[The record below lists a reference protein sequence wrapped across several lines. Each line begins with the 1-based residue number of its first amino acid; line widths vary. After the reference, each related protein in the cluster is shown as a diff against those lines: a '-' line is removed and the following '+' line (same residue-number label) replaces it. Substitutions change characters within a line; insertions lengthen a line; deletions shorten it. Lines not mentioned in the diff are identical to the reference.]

1 MKNSTQSSN
10 EIFRISGSA
19 LLFSILCFPQALY
32 AFPFDP
38 YAIKDRTEKPFP
50 NKTDSIPEV
59 NKENITVLNPD
70 VPHLLQP
77 DWQYGKEYFLYDY
90 FPEAFHLVGDF
101 NGDGIDD
108 LILPAHDGFSKN
120 NLIQLYFGSETGL
133 PSTPNS
139 LLFLDATTEFWGQNF
154 KFYAIGDI
162 NGDGFDDACSNET
175 LSKANFYLG
184 SPSGLP
190 DRPNFSVDIPTGS
203 PFIPH
208 PAGDINGDGYEDLIL
223 SFHDSATGV
232 VIYGGPDE
240 SLNMDSWHFPI
251 SHEEVEDPYQ
261 NILFNDLNNDGY
273 SDIIYH
279 INSTNYLTVYYGSP
293 DGLNQETPLILS
305 MDNILGSIRFVI
317 TGDFDGDGY
326 GDIIYTTEELIF
338 DLGYRY
344 KLIELRGTS
353 SGIEQDNAIVYYDY
367 IENDSWYGRFLSFL
381 GDINNDGLDD
391 FLYYNNVY
399 LGSVY
404 MPYLD
409 KEYRYYNFTINH
421 LFIEGAGDFNGDGST
436 DLTFKYSP
444 GEYFYSK
451 SYEPFNLSCVSQ
463 VEICYKGQDEYYVIP
478 TANFSQSHFREW
490 GSYTQEVDPISKP
503 VYHNSNNN
511 ASGIFNKNSIIVWF
525 AEGYNKKQISCTTE
539 VKFKY
544 VPVTNVTI
552 KDAYAV
558 DPGGAP
564 NTIYVGH
571 GPDGFRLAA
580 LPSGGGAP
588 YTYLWSN
595 GSTEKNPRI
604 TERVPGEYPYWVQLT
619 NAHGCTDSDTVVV
632 KVENALCSSPLVD
645 AVMQSYPMIL
655 NNTILNN
662 LIKSNSK
669 VAVCKDGE
677 TLCLARSVVDI
688 RLARPGYSLGPCT
701 PGVIPATAFM
711 TEEIEEIL
719 AGKLKVLVA
728 PNPSNNR
735 FQLNIASINQEAV
748 TIRITDISG
757 RLVEVINRAA
767 TNSTIHIGEKLKAGI
782 YFAEIQAGNE
792 REIIKLIKTN

>member
-317 TGDFDGDGY
+317 TGDFDGDG
-326 GDIIYTTEELIF
+326 
-338 DLGYRY
+338 
-344 KLIELRGTS
+344 
-353 SGIEQDNAIVYYDY
+353 
-367 IENDSWYGRFLSFL
+367 
-381 GDINNDGLDD
+381 
-391 FLYYNNVY
+391 
-399 LGSVY
+399 
-404 MPYLD
+404 
-409 KEYRYYNFTINH
+409 
-421 LFIEGAGDFNGDGST
+421 
-436 DLTFKYSP
+436 
-444 GEYFYSK
+444 
-451 SYEPFNLSCVSQ
+451 
-463 VEICYKGQDEYYVIP
+463 
-478 TANFSQSHFREW
+478 
-490 GSYTQEVDPISKP
+490 
-503 VYHNSNNN
+503 
-511 ASGIFNKNSIIVWF
+511 
-525 AEGYNKKQISCTTE
+525 
-539 VKFKY
+539 
-544 VPVTNVTI
+544 
-552 KDAYAV
+552 
-558 DPGGAP
+558 
-564 NTIYVGH
+564 
-571 GPDGFRLAA
+571 
-580 LPSGGGAP
+580 
-588 YTYLWSN
+588 
-595 GSTEKNPRI
+595 
-604 TERVPGEYPYWVQLT
+604 
-619 NAHGCTDSDTVVV
+619 
-632 KVENALCSSPLVD
+632 
-645 AVMQSYPMIL
+645 
-655 NNTILNN
+655 
-662 LIKSNSK
+662 
-669 VAVCKDGE
+669 
-677 TLCLARSVVDI
+677 
-688 RLARPGYSLGPCT
+688 
-701 PGVIPATAFM
+701 
-711 TEEIEEIL
+711 
-719 AGKLKVLVA
+719 
-728 PNPSNNR
+728 
-735 FQLNIASINQEAV
+735 
-748 TIRITDISG
+748 
-757 RLVEVINRAA
+757 
-767 TNSTIHIGEKLKAGI
+767 
-782 YFAEIQAGNE
+782 
-792 REIIKLIKTN
+792 